1 MPTFI
6 EKCCCRGKRPAGV
19 VGLRHNL
26 RPDVTG
32 ALLRDRRVPR
42 FLVAP
47 TGYGKSACAYEYA
60 QVVFGFEGVFWVRC
74 DSPCFIRD
82 LDNGTLADQVLR
94 VDAAPKLV
102 VLDDVPHL
110 DAARAEALDGFLH
123 RMLDEDCEVVVA
135 CVPSVDAVSS
145 RHLDKILMDGNALLL
160 SDDEVEVERM
170 RGNISRSEADGMK
183 PSGRAACLVW
193 DERGVEAIVRGLAC
207 EELPGELELV
217 VFCMLALSCG
227 RVGDLS
233 AMVPDA
239 RLAEDV
245 AYLASMFPYL
255 GIDLDAGTFECVDVA
270 PGALVSLSRMSPA
283 VLARSSLQGER
294 EGFCFAVAD
303 LLCRGGKERR
313 ATEFLAACADKASSS
328 RWAARHGWSLLSECL
343 ALPVVRLTEGAKA
356 PDGPTGCALAA
367 QRAWACAMLG
377 DREGAERA
385 ARRVLR
391 SSASGWRDVA
401 AAALSRRVLP
411 GACEDDILR
420 DVESALRL
428 RDASGDDGAP
438 DAEGADALFDWE
450 CLLRLERA
458 RRDGQRGW
466 ADAFAAACEEAVAGH
481 AAAAR
486 RRCSLLVAGSWF
498 VEACAL
504 AKGSS
509 TPEQPEAAGCE
520 GLSPVVSRLSGMLAS
535 PHLRQAPS
543 WPECVAVNAL
553 QSASEAW
560 PFAFDQGVAPKA
572 VAASRAR
579 ATALLVQAEE
589 HRRKTSERESA
600 KGEFQ
605 LTHEDPFRADAQPA
619 AKVAALRVATPSLV
633 LSLFGGLEAWVGAD
647 GSDIRQVRRRN
658 AKIVLALLAM
668 NRGREVTKERLA
680 ATIWPDASPSCSR
693 QNLYVVWAYLK
704 KVLKVGSSCPYLVS
718 TQTGYKLDARYVGS
732 DVEEFDELC
741 KGLLFGRDDRD
752 SWEELYEKV
761 SVDFAE
767 DLLPE
772 VTGNDC
778 VDAMRSRYRTQLVDG
793 LVEASS
799 RLGREGETRGSV
811 WFAREALRRDC
822 TREDAYI
829 AMMEAQIAS
838 SQRGAA
844 IDTYF
849 ECRRFLGE
857 HLGIDP
863 SRRVVELYRSVIE
876 AEEPF

>member
-217 VFCMLALSCG
+217 
-227 RVGDLS
+227 
-233 AMVPDA
+233 
-239 RLAEDV
+239 EDV
-245 AYLASMFPYL
+245 ARRPRPVLA
-255 GIDLDAGTFECVDVA
+255 AGRARRLLLRRGRPLVPWREGAQGDGVPGGLRGQGVLVEVGGA
-270 PGALVSLSRMSPA
+270 PRMVPA
-283 VLARSSLQGER
+283 VGMPRPSRRAPDRGR
-294 EGFCFAVAD
+294 EGTRWTD
-303 LLCRGGKERR
+303 GLRLGG
-313 ATEFLAACADKASSS
+313 T
-328 RWAARHGWSLLSECL
+328 
-343 ALPVVRLTEGAKA
+343 
-356 PDGPTGCALAA
+356 
-367 QRAWACAMLG
+367 MLG

-704 KVLKVGSSCPYLVS
+704 TVLKVGSSCPYLVS

-876 AEEPF
+876 TEESF